1 MASTK
6 IESNHVTINK
16 PAEFVFNFM
25 NDFNNIKQL
34 LPQDKITDWQSDEN
48 QCSFKIQN
56 AAVIPLVKKDST
68 PYSQINIISG
78 DKAPF
83 NFTLVVTFNQIDTN
97 TTEAYLNFEGDI
109 NAFLKMMVVK
119 PLTNL
124 FNYMADRL
132 KVVCEG

>member
-56 AAVIPLVKKDST
+56 AAVIPLVKKDAT
-68 PYSQINIISG
+68 PHSHINIVSG
-78 DKAPF
+78 EKAPF
-83 NFTLVVTFNQIDTN
+83 NFTLVVTFNQIDAN

-132 KVVCEG
+132 KVVCEE